1 MLVCIKVD
9 TKLLWW
15 SARLFIIA
23 LALKKKKKTTSV
35 MIFPIL
41 GVTLIADLTSVFY
54 CNILMKI
61 IKKTGTST
69 DHTIHRIQYLHT
81 IQTL

>member
-1 MLVCIKVD
+1 MHAYKCVCVCGGAGHMLVCIKVD

-41 GVTLIADLTSVFY
+41 GVTLIADLTS
-54 CNILMKI
+54 
-61 IKKTGTST
+61 
-69 DHTIHRIQYLHT
+69 
-81 IQTL
+81 

>member
-23 LALKKKKKTTSV
+23 LALKKEKKNNICDDLSD
-35 MIFPIL
+35 L
-41 GVTLIADLTSVFY
+41 GSNAD
-54 CNILMKI
+54 C
-61 IKKTGTST
+61 
-69 DHTIHRIQYLHT
+69 
-81 IQTL
+81 